1 MTMRPQD
8 LLTPTPKGLY
18 CPPADVYIDPLVAVD
33 RALITHAHAD
43 HARPGHAHVLATRE
57 TLDIMAIRM
66 GAGHAKAVQ
75 TAKPGETIRLK
86 GIAFTFYPAG
96 HVLGSAQILVEAD
109 GLRMVVTGDYKR
121 AHDPTC
127 AAFEPIACHVLITE
141 ATFGLPVFR
150 HPPAGGEIT
159 KLLKSLTTFPEQTHL
174 LGVYS
179 LGKAQR
185 VISLIRQAG
194 YDRPIHLHGALE
206 QVSAYY
212 QREGYD
218 LGTLVPAK
226 ASGKASLPGEIV
238 LCPPSALRDRWSARF
253 ADPVTLAAS
262 GWMRV
267 RARARQSGVELPLII
282 SDHADWDGLRQ
293 TVKDCG
299 AEEVWVTHG
308 AEEALVHWCEGE
320 SLAARPLRLVG
331 YDDGG
336 EAA

>member
-8 LLTPTPKGLY
+8 LLIPTPKGLY
-18 CPPADVYIDPLVAVD
+18 CPPADLYIDPLVAVD

-75 TAKPGETIRLK
+75 MAKPGEAVRIK
-86 GIAFTFYPAG
+86 GITFTFYPAG

-150 HPPAGGEIT
+150 HPAAEGEIT
-159 KLLKSLTTFPEQTHL
+159 KLLKSLTTFPDQTHL
-174 LGVYS
+174 LGAYS

-194 YDRPIHLHGALE
+194 YDRPSICMAPWNR
-206 QVSAYY
+206 S
-212 QREGYD
+212 RPI
-218 LGTLVPAK
+218 T
-226 ASGKASLPGEIV
+226 
-238 LCPPSALRDRWSARF
+238 SAR
-253 ADPVTLAAS
+253 AMTLD
-262 GWMRV
+262 RL
-267 RARARQSGVELPLII
+267 LPP
-282 SDHADWDGLRQ
+282 
-293 TVKDCG
+293 KP
-299 AEEVWVTHG
+299 
-308 AEEALVHWCEGE
+308 
-320 SLAARPLRLVG
+320 AARPLCRARSCSARPVRCATAGLPALPIPSHWPPLAGCGCGREHGSLVSNCP
-331 YDDGG
+331 
-336 EAA
+336 